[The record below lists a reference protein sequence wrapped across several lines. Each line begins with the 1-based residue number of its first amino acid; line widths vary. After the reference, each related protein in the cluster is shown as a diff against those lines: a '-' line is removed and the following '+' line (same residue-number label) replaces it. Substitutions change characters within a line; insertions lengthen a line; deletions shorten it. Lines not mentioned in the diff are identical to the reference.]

1 MPFPGP
7 SPPTYRS
14 APDTRGQR
22 AVPQLRLGQRS
33 LVGVRAPA
41 RRHRHHDSSVVV
53 VHYADL
59 EEGLAGEVRRI
70 AERLRID
77 VSEDR
82 IAHIVEASSFDSMR
96 ARAGTLLPNA
106 GQIWVDEQAFFRS
119 GTSGQWREVV
129 GEEADVRYQR
139 LVRELIDDD
148 DELLAW
154 LHRP

>member
-1 MPFPGP
+1 MF
-7 SPPTYRS
+7 SVFFFASR
-14 APDTRGQR
+14 
-22 AVPQLRLGQRS
+22 
-33 LVGVRAPA
+33 
-41 RRHRHHDSSVVV
+41 RRHTRCALVTGVQTC
-53 VHYADL
+53 AL
-59 EEGLAGEVRRI
+59 PIL
-70 AERLRID
+70 
-77 VSEDR
+77 SEDR

-148 DELLAW
+148 ELLAW